1 VNEVPL
7 SDSEKDGLSVN
18 IMNSWAL
25 YVSVIMLGLLGVGM
39 LWSYRK
45 DKRDALNFNQLRSDK
60 DKLYIGV
67 FLEPIVIARK
77 EK

>member
-1 VNEVPL
+1 
-7 SDSEKDGLSVN
+7 
-18 IMNSWAL
+18 MNSWAL
-25 YVSVIMLGLLGVGM
+25 YISIVMLGLLGVGL

-45 DKRDALNFNQLRSDK
+45 DKTDALNFNSLRSDK

-67 FLEPIVIARK
+67 FLEPIIIARK